1 MNPVTA
7 LLSQKTCVNLLVALF
22 NKKQALEG
30 RKHFAR
36 LLLNAYTE
44 SPTCGGAGG
53 GMWIPQSSPIFKM
66 SLTFHLVVVNCG
78 SGGEFAGFT
87 WW

>member
-1 MNPVTA
+1 MS
-7 LLSQKTCVNLLVALF
+7 LSLHHESSYSTLISEDLCESISCSLKT
-22 NKKQALEG
+22 QAREG

-66 SLTFHLVVVNCG
+66 SLTFHL
-78 SGGEFAGFT
+78 
-87 WW
+87 W